1 MLMASVVLA
10 EDFDELMPRT
20 LAAAGEISIS
30 RLVLWEENFVRI
42 EVLGLNLERLRPSKE
57 TSFLRLLPVSLPL

>member
-30 RLVLWEENFVRI
+30 RLVLWEENFLRI
-42 EVLGLNLERLRPSKE
+42 EVLGLNLERL
-57 TSFLRLLPVSLPL
+57 